1 MNMKPKRNV
10 LIPVLLDKSLFRI
23 TALSL
28 GLFLCTSPSIYA
40 KNGKTKNATKPDS
53 ELSVQQN
60 RKNVTVTVN
69 DAMGPLLGANVSVK
83 GTTIGNV
90 ADMDGKVFLT
100 DVPDNAILV
109 VSYIGFVTKEIGRAS
124 CRERVYVLV

>member
-1 MNMKPKRNV
+1 MKPKRNV

-28 GLFLCTSPSIYA
+28 GLFLCISPDIYA
-40 KNGKTKNATKPDS
+40 KNGKTKNETKPDS

-90 ADMDGKVFLT
+90 ADVDGQVFLT

-109 VSYIGFVTKEIGRAS
+109 VSYIGFVTKEVPLGTKTAIS
-124 CRERVYVLV
+124 VTLE